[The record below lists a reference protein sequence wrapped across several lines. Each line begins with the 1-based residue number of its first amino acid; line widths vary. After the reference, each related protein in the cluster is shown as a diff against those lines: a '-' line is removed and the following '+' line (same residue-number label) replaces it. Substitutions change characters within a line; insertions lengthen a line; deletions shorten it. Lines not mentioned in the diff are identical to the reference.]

1 MPNKVKAYEL
11 QSKYVCNFC
20 ASYAIVLKAGFS
32 LARTKNDLE
41 KQLAE
46 LKKELLTL
54 RVQKIAG
61 GATSKLTKMYVYTSR
76 FMGHWN
82 LGLIGMQ

>member
-1 MPNKVKAYEL
+1 
-11 QSKYVCNFC
+11 
-20 ASYAIVLKAGFS
+20 VLKVECS

-41 KQLAE
+41 KQLTE

-61 GATSKLTKMYVYTSR
+61 GSASKLTKMYVRTSHSLR
-76 FMGHWN
+76 HE
-82 LGLIGMQ
+82 LIQMQ

>member
-20 ASYAIVLKAGFS
+20 ASYAIVLKAGCS

-61 GATSKLTKMYVYTSR
+61 GATSKLTKMYVCTSHPWAT
-76 FMGHWN
+76 GTWV
-82 LGLIGMQ
+82 LIGVQ